1 MTEYGVKVYRPVHVA
16 RLAADPV
23 KPRSWRLDFDR
34 YDWLMWGLIAAANAL
49 LAVLKATQ
57 PL

>member
-1 MTEYGVKVYRPVHVA
+1 MIEYGVKVYRPVHVA
-16 RLAADPV
+16 RLTADPA
-23 KPRSWRLDFDR
+23 KPRSWRLGFDR
-34 YDWLMWGLIAAANAL
+34 YDWLVWGLIAAANAL